1 MKAYRAS
8 GPLGI
13 AIRVHGVGAGP
24 VVDDGDLECEDD
36 EQQARAVAA
45 AMTTQIM
52 TDVLRS
58 LRGSLA
64 RGEMR
69 WTGRSGRKEFVMDA
83 PRRPDSEV

>member
-36 EQQARAVAA
+36 ERRARAVAA

-52 TDVLRS
+52 TTQIMTDVLRPV
-58 LRGSLA
+58 RGSLTHA
-64 RGEMR
+64 AKCD
-69 WTGRSGRKEFVMDA
+69 GRAGPGAKNS
-83 PRRPDSEV
+83 

>member
-1 MKAYRAS
+1 VKAYRAS

-13 AIRVHGVGAGP
+13 SIRVHGVGTRP

-58 LRGSLA
+58 VRGSLTHA
-64 RGEMR
+64 AKCD
-69 WTGRSGRKEFVMDA
+69 GRAGPGAKNS
-83 PRRPDSEV
+83 